1 MGSTPVTV
9 FVPQVTRIPI
19 AGPAPFNTLVCCG
32 AVGQVPIAGVVGSVT
47 QSQATF
53 GTNFILAGFD
63 QRVPPQFQHS
73 TAAWL
78 VGTGPAE
85 DDTWLYAID
94 AIAQVGFDPTSGEF
108 FITADVAVMYPHIPS
123 QFQGTLLIYEYFVS
137 ICSYVLVFEP
147 PPTDQPGGQKPAHL
161 VSRLTDLLPHPGPGS
176 KAPALPRTFGAF
188 FPTPRSGVIFHAPGF
203 TSPVAPDQRYKC
215 RCECDCCRN
224 RKCAQRECKQRNCT
238 CSCICCRK

>member
-19 AGPAPFNTLVCCG
+19 TGPAPFNTLVCCG
-32 AVGQVPIAGVVGSVT
+32 AVGQVPINGVVGSVT
-47 QSQATF
+47 RSEATF

-78 VGTGPAE
+78 CGTGPAE

-94 AIAQVGFDPTSGEF
+94 AIAGAGFAPTSGEF
-108 FITADVAVMYPHIPS
+108 LITADVAVMYPHIPS

-147 PPTDQPGGQKPAHL
+147 PPPHPPGGQKAAQF
-161 VSRLTDLLPHPGPGS
+161 VARLPELLPAGGPAFGVPVFPPPS
-176 KAPALPRTFGAF
+176 VHFVEPRLSGAIFRAPR
-188 FPTPRSGVIFHAPGF
+188 F
-203 TSPVAPDQRYKC
+203 TSPVVPDQRYKC
-215 RCECDCCRN
+215 RCECDCCRKH
-224 RKCAQRECKQRNCT
+224 KCVQQKCKERGCT
-238 CSCICCRK
+238 CSCGCCQK